1 MFSFYREV
9 TSFTYS
15 NINDRWQE
23 TYYFPSTKEMKK
35 MDKLALCL
43 NAQHS
48 INIFISMIYS
58 WPLNNMGVSG
68 TRPT

>member
-9 TSFTYS
+9 TSFIYS

-35 MDKLALCL
+35 MDKLVVFKRPAFY
-43 NAQHS
+43 QHFYFNDVQLTLEQHGS
-48 INIFISMIYS
+48 
-58 WPLNNMGVSG
+58 
-68 TRPT
+68 